1 MLTDAMST
9 LGVSNYGTQ
18 NCDRLFNLEIRPVLT
33 DPAVFRFGTFTVV
46 GDSPQFCGR
55 LLSALSSASG
65 HGRRERVLLDL
76 PIEGA
81 AADVEG
87 LRRLFLVPADA
98 LQHVEDVGALGFPQ
112 RRKPVRFRGRG
123 LCAGMQE
130 LDVIPANR
138 PPRRGERSARHGA
151 LELADVAGPGGGAG

>member
-33 DPAVFRFGTFTVV
+33 DSAVFRFGPFTVV
-46 GDSPQFCGR
+46 GDSSQFCGR
-55 LLSALSSASG
+55 LLSALSAVSG

-87 LRRLFLVPADA
+87 LRRLFLVPPHAFPLWA
-98 LQHVEDVGALGFPQ
+98 AVGV
-112 RRKPVRFRGRG
+112 VR
-123 LCAGMQE
+123 
-130 LDVIPANR
+130 V
-138 PPRRGERSARHGA
+138 
-151 LELADVAGPGGGAG
+151 V